1 MLLLGLEIVLD
12 VFIYYFVDS
21 FCIGKRYVMVTY
33 YVTLFASLLINYLPP
48 HHFCL
53 CGIYVTTYVTPTMT
67 SLMHREIKIGGI
79 TTSSR
84 LL

>member
-1 MLLLGLEIVLD
+1 MCGNID

-33 YVTLFASLLINYLPP
+33 YVILFASLFINYLLH

-53 CGIYVTTYVTPTMT
+53 CGIYVTTYVIFGVFFR
-67 SLMHREIKIGGI
+67 LCG
-79 TTSSR
+79 SR
-84 LL
+84 LYHLRLKMFL